1 MRPGAG
7 RIVCGWGLW
16 ISGLV
21 FISLCLASVT
31 LATTLRRMD
40 LPEMVAVADRV
51 VHARVV
57 GSRVY
62 WAEPGQILTDT
73 TFEVL
78 RDIMGS
84 GPKMLTI
91 TQLGGR
97 IDPVELV
104 VEGTPTFS
112 EGEEVVL
119 LTELTPSGR
128 RVIVGLSQGVM
139 RVHVDAETSEKVVL
153 SEADP
158 DGLTFIGSRL
168 QPSEVRLETLIG
180 DIRRLAEAAARPK
193 APEEVRP

>member
-1 MRPGAG
+1 MRPIAG
-7 RIVCGWGLW
+7 RIVCGWGLR

-21 FISLCLASVT
+21 FVCLCLASVT

-40 LPEMVAVADRV
+40 LSEMVAVADRV

-57 GSRVY
+57 GNRVY
-62 WAEPGQILTDT
+62 WEAPGQILTDT

-78 RDIMGS
+78 SDVKGS
-84 GPKMLTI
+84 GPKTLTI

-119 LTELTPSGR
+119 LTELTPSGS

-139 RVHVDAETSEKVVL
+139 RVHVDAETSQKVVR
-153 SEADP
+153 SEAP
-158 DGLTFIGSRL
+158 PELTFIGGRP
-168 QPSEVRLETLIG
+168 QPSAVPLETLLG
-180 DIRRLAEAAARPK
+180 DVRRLAAAAAR
-193 APEEVRP
+193 ARTPEEFQP

>member
-1 MRPGAG
+1 MRPVAR
-7 RIVCGWGLW
+7 RIVCGWSLR

-40 LPEMVAVADRV
+40 LSEMVAVADRV

-57 GSRVY
+57 GNRVY
-62 WAEPGQILTDT
+62 WEEPGQILTDT

-78 RDIMGS
+78 SDAKGS
-84 GPKMLTI
+84 GPGTLTL

-104 VEGTPTFS
+104 VEGTPAFTPS
-112 EGEEVVL
+112 EEVVL
-119 LTELTPSGR
+119 FTEPIPDGR

-139 RVHVDAETSEKVVL
+139 RVHLDPETGEKIVRG
-153 SEADP
+153 EAVP
-158 DGLTFIGSRL
+158 EGVTFIGGRS
-168 QPSEVRLETLIG
+168 QPSAVPLDSLLGEV
-180 DIRRLAEAAARPK
+180 RRLAAAAARAR
-193 APEEVRP
+193 APEEVQP